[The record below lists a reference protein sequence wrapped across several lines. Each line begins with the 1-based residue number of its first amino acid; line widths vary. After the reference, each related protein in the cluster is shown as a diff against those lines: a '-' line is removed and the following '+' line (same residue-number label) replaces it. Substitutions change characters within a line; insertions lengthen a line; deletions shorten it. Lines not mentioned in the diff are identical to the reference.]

1 MQVRVTRWRAEI
13 KNTTLDLIVPL
24 EICLERSKD
33 VQNKLE
39 NFASYEN
46 GLIVLKPLEQAQRE
60 G

>member
-46 GLIVLKPLEQAQRE
+46 GLIVLKPLELAQRE